1 MNEEIKLEELKA
13 VLIESIEKK
22 KKENAYQ
29 HPLLL
34 YVNHIE
40 AMVKSGARHRDIA
53 EFFNQ
58 KLKLEGS
65 SKFNNNRLA
74 NVRAYWKKKNLIDFN
89 EVNKLITEFS
99 KPSNTNELLELKNL
113 YQEVFRTT
121 QRTVDNHDLK
131 NFYRN
136 NYRSGLSINELA
148 RKYVASKNNNQN
160 NN

>member
-1 MNEEIKLEELKA
+1 MNEEIKMEELKA
-13 VLIESIEKK
+13 VLMESIEKRK
-22 KKENAYQ
+22 RENAYQ

-53 EFFNQ
+53 EFFND

-65 SKFNNNRLA
+65 AKFNNNRLA
-74 NVRAYWKKKNLIDFN
+74 NVRAYWRKKNLIDIN
-89 EVNKLITEFS
+89 EVNKLINEFS

-113 YQEVFRTT
+113 YQEVYRIT
-121 QRTVDNHDLK
+121 QRSVDNYRLK
-131 NFYRN
+131 EFYRN
-136 NYRSGLSINELA
+136 NYKSGLSVNELA
-148 RKYVASKNNNQN
+148 KKYIENQN